1 MFPPF
6 PFGRPPPAPLGCPQ
20 HSAAPAP
27 TLAPTVL
34 KLCLQVLVCV
44 TIALRCMVIF
54 GHLRKL
60 WMADGLAGEFRRELR
75 RRGLLMAPPVLP
87 GDPRVLPRHA
97 DQ

>member
-1 MFPPF
+1 
-6 PFGRPPPAPLGCPQ
+6 
-20 HSAAPAP
+20 
-27 TLAPTVL
+27 VL

-75 RRGLLMAPPVLP
+75 RRGLLMAPPARP
-87 GDPRVLPRHA
+87 TDPHA
-97 DQ
+97 VPHRADP